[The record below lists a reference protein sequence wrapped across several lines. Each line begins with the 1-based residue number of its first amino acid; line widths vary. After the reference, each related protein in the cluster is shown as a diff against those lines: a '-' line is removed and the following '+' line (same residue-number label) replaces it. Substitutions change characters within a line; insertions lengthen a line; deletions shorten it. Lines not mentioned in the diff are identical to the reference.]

1 MDPLTLSVRA
11 FCQELRD
18 GWDLGAKVGIV
29 AAPEQHGRLIQALRL
44 FEWAPE
50 NRWPVC
56 VLAGSTSQGPGRVRA
71 AFEALQRGLA
81 ADGVA
86 VADPEGRGG
95 GLREELERCG
105 AAAAASGA
113 VDGLAAVLIPAAE
126 ALAQV
131 VAEVS
136 QWPASER
143 VRIAV
148 AGADA
153 GVLAA
158 LPERATLAIDE
169 EAWWRFCQAQA
180 ERAAAAAPPAEAR
193 ARRALLAASAAVRG
207 GELLPARAA
216 YEEAVA
222 ALEAMGRAEAAGITE
237 LALGGVC
244 LSLGDASAAL
254 TSFDRAAAL
263 PATAPYGHLGA
274 AGVLYS
280 RGELEAAGRRYEAAV
295 AGAPAALQIEA
306 WWMRGSCWAELGEE
320 ERAAAA
326 WEAALAAGAEVPAE
340 VRRRGSWSRA
350 AEALRARCQTRG
362 ETRRAAE
369 LEAALA
375 QEGGC

>member
-1 MDPLTLSVRA
+1 MDPLTLAVRS

-18 GWDLGAKVGIV
+18 GWDSGAKVGIV
-29 AAPEQHGRLIQALRL
+29 VAPEHHGRLLQALRL

-50 NRWPVC
+50 NRWPLC
-56 VLAGSTSQGPGRVRA
+56 VLAGSHGPERVRA
-71 AFEALQRGLA
+71 AFEALRRGLA
-81 ADGVA
+81 ADGITVE
-86 VADPEGRGG
+86 DPEGRGG
-95 GLREELERCG
+95 GLWEELERCG

-113 VDGLAAVLIPAAE
+113 VRGLAAVLIPERE

-136 QWPASER
+136 QWPESKQ

-148 AGADA
+148 AGVDA

-169 EAWWRFCQAQA
+169 DAWWRFCQAQA
-180 ERAAAAAPPAEAR
+180 ERAAGAAPPAEAR
-193 ARRALLAASAAVRG
+193 GRRALLAASAAVRG
-207 GELLPARAA
+207 GDLVQARAA
-216 YEEAVA
+216 YVEAVE
-222 ALEAMGRAEAAGITE
+222 ALEALGRRDGAAITE

-254 TSFDRAAAL
+254 ASFDRAAAE
-263 PATAPYGHLGA
+263 PATAPLGHLGA
-274 AGVLYS
+274 GGVFFS
-280 RGELEAAGRRYEAAV
+280 RGELEEAGRRYEAAV
-295 AGAPAALQIEA
+295 QGAPAALQIEA
-306 WWMRGSCWAELGEE
+306 WWMRGSCWAELGED

-326 WEAALAAGAEVPAE
+326 WEAALAAGAEVRAE
-340 VRRRGSWSRA
+340 ARRRGSWSRA
-350 AEALRARCQTRG
+350 AEALRARCLSRG